1 MPSSEFVFV
10 LCQPGAERAL
20 KAELAR
26 HHPELAPA
34 FQRPGL
40 VTLRSP
46 RPLGPEL
53 ALHTAFARVAGVSLG
68 NAPDHDGVFARI
80 ADVSEL
86 LVLHV
91 SERPASAR
99 DTSFTPYP
107 ASPAAVALRTSL
119 LARAPERF
127 QTRERAEPG
136 DLVLCVSF
144 AGDEPLLV
152 GLHRRRAEH
161 SPYPGGVPPIQLP
174 ADAPSRAYAK
184 IEEAIER
191 FGLAVRPGDHALELG
206 AAPGGA
212 CYALLR
218 RGVHVVGVD
227 PGEMDPHVLAFQGPG
242 GARLVHYPFK
252 ASALSAAHLRAP
264 VQHLL
269 CDVHL
274 APPVAL
280 RALRKALS
288 LVRGDVRSVVWT
300 VKLNDWSMADALD
313 GYVAELRALGV
324 CDARAVQLVANRQE
338 VCIAGRMR

>member
-1 MPSSEFVFV
+1 MLSSEFVFV

-46 RPLGPEL
+46 RPLAPEL
-53 ALHTAFARVAGVSLG
+53 TLRSAFARVAGISLG
-68 NAPDHDGVFARI
+68 TAPDVAGVIARLPS
-80 ADVSEL
+80 ALEPC
-86 LVLHV
+86 VLHV
-91 SERPASAR
+91 AERPACAR
-99 DTSFTPYP
+99 DAAFAPYP
-107 ASPAAVALRTSL
+107 ASPASEALRAALVTH
-119 LARAPERF
+119 APERF
-127 QTRERAEPG
+127 HMRTRAEPN
-136 DLVLCVSF
+136 DLVLTVSF
-144 AGDEPLLV
+144 AGAEPMLL
-152 GLHRRRAEH
+152 GLHRHRPDH
-161 SPYPGGVPPIQLP
+161 SPHAGGVPPIDVP
-174 ADAPSRAYAK
+174 GDAPSRAYAK
-184 IEEAIER
+184 IEEAIAR
-191 FGLAVRPGDHALELG
+191 FELDVRPGERALELG

-218 RGVHVVGVD
+218 RGVHVTGVD
-227 PGEMDPHVLAFQGPG
+227 PGEMDPHVLAFAGPG
-242 GARLVHYPFK
+242 GARLVHHAFK
-252 ASALSAAHLRAP
+252 ASALTAVHLRGP
-264 VQHLL
+264 IQHLL

-313 GYVAELRALGV
+313 DYVAELRSLGV
-324 CDARAVQLVANRQE
+324 RDARAVQLVANRQE
-338 VCIAGRMR
+338 VCIAGRVR